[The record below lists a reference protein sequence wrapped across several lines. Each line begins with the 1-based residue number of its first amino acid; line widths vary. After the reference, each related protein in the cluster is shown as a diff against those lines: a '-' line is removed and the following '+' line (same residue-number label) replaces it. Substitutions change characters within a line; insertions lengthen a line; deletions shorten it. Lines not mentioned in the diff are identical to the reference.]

1 MKRSDLDKFIL
12 RLIALYKRYI
22 SPHKGYRCA
31 YSALHGGDSRSTEI
45 AKIIRSHGTYRGL
58 HLVHRQMINC
68 SNAYEVLASKKR
80 KNNHKQKGKDKKKK
94 DKENL
99 ACELPCHAINCFS
112 GVRVFFKVISVL
124 HRRA

>member
-1 MKRSDLDKFIL
+1 MDKFIL

-31 YSALHGGDSRSTEI
+31 YSALHGGDSCSTAIE
-45 AKIIRSHGTYRGL
+45 KIIQSHGTYRSL
-58 HLVHRQMINC
+58 HLVYRQMINC

-80 KNNHKQKGKDKKKK
+80 KNNHKQKGKKKK
-94 DKENL
+94 DNENV

-112 GVRVFFKVISVL
+112 NVRVIIKVLNVF

>member
-1 MKRSDLDKFIL
+1 MDKFIL

-31 YSALHGGDSRSTEI
+31 YSALYGGDSCSTEI
-45 AKIIRSHGTYRGL
+45 AKIIQSRGIYRGL
-58 HLVHRQMINC
+58 SLVYRQMVNC
-68 SNAYEVLASKKR
+68 SNAYEVLASRKR
-80 KNNHKQKGKDKKKK
+80 KENHKRKGKNKKKK
-94 DKENL
+94 DVEKL

-112 GVRVFFKVISVL
+112 GVRVFFKALSVL